1 MDKLYFI
8 VGASGSGKDYAV
20 NKICE
25 IGGYKKVISRT
36 TRKRRKGESSNN
48 HQFVSNQQADKE
60 FDKALFKTFY
70 NENRYYVLEEDLEN
84 ADFYIIDP
92 KGVKEAPADLF
103 RKYNVKIVYIKVPW
117 YKRAYNMMFR
127 RKDGIKNVISRLIN
141 DRKEFKDFENIADY
155 VFTNNEEFYEWFHKK
170 QIKNFLK

>member
-1 MDKLYFI
+1 M
-8 VGASGSGKDYAV
+8 
-20 NKICE
+20 
-25 IGGYKKVISRT
+25 
-36 TRKRRKGESSNN
+36 
-48 HQFVSNQQADKE
+48 
-60 FDKALFKTFY
+60 
-70 NENRYYVLEEDLEN
+70 EEDLKN

-127 RKDGIKNVISRLIN
+127 RKDGIKNVISRLTN
-141 DRKEFKDFENIADY
+141 DRKEFKDFENITDY
-155 VFTNNEEFYEWFHKK
+155 VFTSNEEFYEWFHKK